1 MALDWA
7 KWELLIAERGVHVD
21 RIAGSDHPRYPGWTY
36 PVDYGYIPETVGG
49 DGREVDV
56 FCGTACNGLTAAFLV
71 RHGDVEEVK
80 LLWNASAEEMRAAYD
95 FLAEDMTVEFLQRS

>member
-1 MALDWA
+1 
-7 KWELLIAERGVHVD
+7 
-21 RIAGSDHPRYPGWTY
+21 
-36 PVDYGYIPETVGG
+36 
-49 DGREVDV
+49 V
-56 FCGTACNGLTAAFLV
+56 FCGTACNGLAAAFLV